1 MRAAAR
7 LPKIPAYGRVE
18 AAERI
23 GFDTCTE
30 GPARETS
37 IE

>member
-1 MRAAAR
+1 MHAVGR
-7 LPKIPAYGRVE
+7 LLKIPAYGRVE
-18 AAERI
+18 ASERI

-30 GPARETS
+30 GPARDTS